1 VKCRTAVL
9 HRRRLL
15 SCQKANDTL
24 EMKRTI
30 PNSSN

>member
-15 SCQKANDTL
+15 SCQKANDIRN
-24 EMKRTI
+24 EKQ
-30 PNSSN
+30 NSSN